1 MTAVRP
7 AVAAD
12 IPGLLAIDD
21 EFRTTGTPDWFLF
34 DDAWFER
41 KLERDELLVAEDEG
55 IVGYLMWTK
64 IWRMPWVEFVRV
76 LVEHRRQGVGRALVN
91 DLEDRLRA
99 AGGWML
105 VSSSSG
111 NDKGGIAWHRGLG
124 FEDGGRIQWKMWRG
138 SPTQVQA
145 FMRRGGMVRAGLG
158 P

>member
-1 MTAVRP
+1 MFIVPGAIVQTRMRR
-7 AVAAD
+7 AARSRATGSV
-12 IPGLLAIDD
+12 IA
-21 EFRTTGTPDWFLF
+21 TTPPF

-76 LVEHRRQGVGRALVN
+76 LVDHRRQGVGRALVN

-111 NDKGGIAWHRGLG
+111 NDKDAIAWHRAIG

-138 SPTQVQA
+138 APPEV
-145 FMRRGGMVRAGLG
+145 LHYKEL
-158 P
+158 